1 MNCRKKRNISSKN
14 NSKNPK
20 TFHYTLLNFHSC
32 KTGSNMR
39 PKITWLRHCVYV
51 VSLRKQLWFV
61 LELQGQ
67 VQRDTAC
74 AMKVGQSFS
83 ERAML
88 LPKLPLLPT
97 CLTFKALMP
106 SHICQENT
114 FTLTKSK
121 MFTFALFLV
130 KHYYNEF

>member
-1 MNCRKKRNISSKN
+1 M
-14 NSKNPK
+14 
-20 TFHYTLLNFHSC
+20 
-32 KTGSNMR
+32 
-39 PKITWLRHCVYV
+39 
-51 VSLRKQLWFV
+51 

-106 SHICQENT
+106 SHICQEIT
-114 FTLTKSK
+114 FTLKKSK
-121 MFTFALFLV
+121 NVYVYPFFGETLLQRVLILV
-130 KHYYNEF
+130 FGH